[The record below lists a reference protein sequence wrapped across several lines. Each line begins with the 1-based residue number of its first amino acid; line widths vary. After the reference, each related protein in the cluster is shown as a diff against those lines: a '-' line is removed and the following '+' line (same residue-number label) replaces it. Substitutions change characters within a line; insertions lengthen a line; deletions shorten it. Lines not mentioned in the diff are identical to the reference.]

1 VTRLFVPVQ
10 LRWSDLDAYGHVNN
24 VEMFRILEEAR
35 ITAFW
40 AHPQEPGQPGQLE
53 QPGQPGQ
60 PGQLEQPE
68 QPGQLEQPGQPGE
81 TGGPGA
87 AGAPGRLGERTGHA
101 GRAEPGD
108 PGGPG
113 PRAPEAWPTAVLD
126 SGPGASSHTFVARQE
141 IEYLRPLGFDR
152 RPVRVEMWIG
162 HMGGA
167 SLDVCYEV
175 HDDGTPTERSGPGS
189 TARPVARA
197 VTTIVLVSAATGS
210 PRRIAPHE
218 RAAWEPF
225 LEQPVSF
232 RRRGA

>member
-40 AHPQEPGQPGQLE
+40 AHPADEVPPADQRPAGPGPDTAQE
-53 QPGQPGQ
+53 QPGSTSDDP
-60 PGQLEQPE
+60 
-68 QPGQLEQPGQPGE
+68 
-81 TGGPGA
+81 
-87 AGAPGRLGERTGHA
+87 GAPGPPT
-101 GRAEPGD
+101 
-108 PGGPG
+108 PG
-113 PRAPEAWPTAVLD
+113 PAAAAAVHDAWPTAVLD

-141 IEYLRPLGFDR
+141 IEYLRPLGFAR

-175 HDDGTPTERSGPGS
+175 HDDASPTERSGSGS

-225 LEQPVSF
+225 VEEPVSF